1 MKRLFAV
8 SGVMLLFFACSSEP
22 EKTLSPVVAEK
33 TLIEEVKERTAKNP
47 KDAEAWLY
55 LADLYDR
62 EAMYQEEITA
72 LNKVIDADPDKK
84 SVYLNLGNTY
94 SRLGR
99 YQDAIA
105 NYQKAIHSFPR
116 NPVLYNNLGVAYGK
130 IGKIDEEIGSF
141 KKAISLRTRYATARF
156 NLGMALLKKGRRDL
170 ALQQY
175 HELNT
180 FDNGVAESLKKEID
194 AKEKKP

>member
-1 MKRLFAV
+1 MKRLFAI
-8 SGVMLLFFACSSEP
+8 SGVLLLFIACSSEP
-22 EKTLSPVVAEK
+22 EKTSSPVATEK
-33 TLIEEVKERTAKNP
+33 NLLEELKERTAKNP
-47 KDAEAWLY
+47 KDAEAWFH

-62 EAMYQEEITA
+62 DALYQEELTA
-72 LNKVIDADPDKK
+72 LNHVIDADPANK
-84 SVYLNLGNTY
+84 SVYLNLANTY

-130 IGKIDEEIGSF
+130 IGKIDEEIGSLN
-141 KKAISLRTRYATARF
+141 KAISLRTRYATARF
-156 NLGMALLKKGRRDL
+156 NLGMALLKKGSRDL

-175 HELNT
+175 HKLKT
-180 FDNGVAESLKKEID
+180 FDDGVAESLKKEID
-194 AKEKKP
+194 AKGKKP

>member
-8 SGVMLLFFACSSEP
+8 FGVMLLFIACSSEP
-22 EKTLSPVVAEK
+22 EKTPSPVAAEK
-33 TLIEEVKERTAKNP
+33 TLLEELKERTVKNP
-47 KDAEAWLY
+47 KDAEAWIH

-62 EAMYQEEITA
+62 DAMYQEEITA
-72 LNKVIDADPDKK
+72 LNNVIGADPDKK
-84 SVYLNLGNTY
+84 SIYLNLANTY

-130 IGKIDEEIGSF
+130 IGEIDEEIGSL

-156 NLGMALLKKGRRDL
+156 NLGMALLKKGSRDL

-175 HELNT
+175 HELKT

-194 AKEKKP
+194 AKGKQP